1 MTPMIE
7 MAFPRVEYLPE
18 LTYEY
23 RNDTGINDG
32 SEEWESVAKI
42 IVGEKAY

>member
-1 MTPMIE
+1 MIE

-42 IVGEKAY
+42 IMGKKAY